1 MQSREGLRGWRRPG
15 KAARRLQR
23 LLLERR
29 YRMRPGALQ
38 DVDLREIGYTAP
50 NRVYEHVPSP
60 WGVLRRI
67 LRRREVG
74 HDDVFLEI
82 GCGMGVV
89 VVEAAARYHF
99 RRVIG
104 IDVVPQLTAV
114 ARETVARGRKRL
126 RCKEVEIHTGDA
138 MEYVIPDDVTVVYMA
153 DPFRGEVFDAVV
165 ANLLASVDRAPRR
178 VRIIYFMPV
187 EGGRLERTG
196 RAALVR
202 YGRRMDLSRSTTTD
216 LGMYEIEPLGSA
228 GSTERPSA
236 PRRRGASRR
245 LLPERFLNSE
255 ASSGAETVFN
265 GNGAREAT
273 IQIVPAG
280 GSSHG
285 STLVSADSAS
295 HRRALRAAF
304 ERDHC
309 VRLPQL
315 LSDPILDR
323 IDRYVEQGEFSVP
336 EHAGTS
342 YDLCMAQG
350 RAPSLLLFL
359 LNDLEIFELARAIT
373 GCGWIGRFDGRLR
386 RMAPGATRGEPWHGE
401 IFGDDRVGMSIDLSG
416 VPYSGGVLE
425 IRDRY
430 SRQVLHRTVDSARG
444 DAVLFRLDS
453 TLQRRVTRV
462 EGDSPRTAFV
472 GKFKSDTRSELVE
485 PRASAQA
492 SAGDLGRRA
501 DRDRR
506 LSTGQA
512 SRSA

>member
-1 MQSREGLRGWRRPG
+1 
-15 KAARRLQR
+15 
-23 LLLERR
+23 
-29 YRMRPGALQ
+29 MRPGALQ
-38 DVDLREIGYTAP
+38 YVDLREIGYTAP

-67 LRRREVG
+67 LRRREVD

-89 VVEAAARYHF
+89 VVEAAARYDF

-104 IDVVPQLTAV
+104 LDVVPQLTAV

-126 RCKEVEIHTGDA
+126 RCREVEIHTGDA
-138 MEYVIPDDVTVVYMA
+138 MEYAIPDDVTVVYMA
-153 DPFRGEVFDAVV
+153 DPFRGEVFDAVI

-187 EGGRLERTG
+187 EAGRLERTG

-202 YGRRMDLSRSTTTD
+202 YGRRMGLSRSTTTD
-216 LGMYEIEPLGSA
+216 LAMYEIEPLGSP
-228 GSTERPSA
+228 GSSERPSA

-255 ASSGAETVFN
+255 ASSGAVSN
-265 GNGAREAT
+265 GNGARGAT
-273 IQIVPAG
+273 IQIVPSG

-285 STLVSADSAS
+285 STLVSADSVS

-309 VRLPQL
+309 VRLPQF

-323 IDRYVEQGEFSVP
+323 IDRYVEEGEFSVP

-386 RMAPGATRGEPWHGE
+386 RMMRRATHGEPWHGE
-401 IFGDDRVGMSIDLSG
+401 IFGDDRVGMSIDLSSA
-416 VPYSGGVLE
+416 PYSGGVLE

-430 SRQVLHRTVDSARG
+430 SRQVLHRAVDSARG

-472 GKFKSDTRSELVE
+472 GKFKSDTRSELVG
-485 PRASAQA
+485 PRASTQA
-492 SAGDLGRRA
+492 SAGDLSAGDLGWRA

-506 LSTGQA
+506 VSTGQA